1 MSILNSRKKFII
13 GKLFYE
19 NKNSSIFTY
28 NLFNLN
34 AVLYNYFYSNFSKND
49 VNFKDLVYKR
59 FNITLTNINMFNYH
73 EYNMEVK
80 IPRVKF
86 KPGYQRLWRNFRLAL
101 SELINFSYKY
111 QQQLSK
117 HLMKFN
123 RKIHQNYF
131 TENENTAMNILA
143 YSGLLP
149 DMKTFILFVKNKLI
163 YLNGRPLPVKSI
175 YLYKNDIIQ
184 IEISN

>member
-34 AVLYNYFYSNFSKND
+34 AVLYNYFSSNFNKSG
-49 VNFKDLVYKR
+49 VNFKDLIYKR

-86 KPGYQRLWRNFRLAL
+86 KPGYQRL
-101 SELINFSYKY
+101 
-111 QQQLSK
+111 
-117 HLMKFN
+117 
-123 RKIHQNYF
+123 
-131 TENENTAMNILA
+131 
-143 YSGLLP
+143 
-149 DMKTFILFVKNKLI
+149 
-163 YLNGRPLPVKSI
+163 
-175 YLYKNDIIQ
+175 
-184 IEISN
+184 